1 MITRYLTYCFLIFGF
16 ILNAQELQN
25 TMTLSEYLGYV
36 KTFHPLVKQANLVVT
51 EGEAKLLKSR
61 GAFDPKIDVD
71 YDRKKFKNTEYF
83 DKLNTTF
90 KIPTWFGI
98 EIKGQLEQNDGVF
111 LNPEANV
118 PTDGLYNVGVSVP
131 VARGLLINERMAVLK
146 QSKLFLDQSKED
158 RKLLVNEILY
168 KATKAYFNWLRYYN
182 EKEVYRTFLEN
193 ANTRFKGIKRNFE
206 TGQSAAIDTT
216 EARIALNNRKLSLEN
231 AKLQL
236 IKAQLNLS
244 NFLWIQDT
252 PVELTDNVIPDV
264 ETPNVI
270 NDALGL
276 STMSFNGFDVNAHP
290 KMQSLNYKFEGLR
303 VERRLNR
310 NNLLPKVDLEYN
322 FLSETPEIMNSFNTV
337 NYKAGL
343 NISFPLFLRKERGN
357 LKLANAK
364 MQATEFEIDATRVS
378 LNNKINSINQEIESY
393 DIQSNLTTDIVS
405 DYQKLL
411 TAEERKF
418 TVGESSL
425 FLINSRESKLIEAR
439 LKAIE
444 IDYKLF
450 NSKAKLF
457 NNVVFDNL

>member
-1 MITRYLTYCFLIFGF
+1 MTARLITYCFLIFGF
-16 ILNAQELQN
+16 ALHGQELQN
-25 TMTLSEYLGYV
+25 TLTLSEYLGYV

-98 EIKGQLEQNDGVF
+98 EVKGQLERNDGVF

-118 PTDGLYNVGVSVP
+118 PLDGLYNVGVSVP

-158 RKLLVNEILY
+158 RKLLVNDILFQ
-168 KATKAYFNWLRYYN
+168 ATKAYFDWLRYYN

-193 ANTRFKGIKRNFE
+193 ARIRFEGIKRNYE
-206 TGQSAAIDTT
+206 LGQNAAIDTT
-216 EARIALNNRKLSLEN
+216 EARIALNSRRLSLEN
-231 AKLQL
+231 ARLNL
-236 IKAQLNLS
+236 IKSQLNLS

-252 PVELTDNVIPDV
+252 PVELNDNVIPDV

-270 NDALGL
+270 DESLGL
-276 STMSFNGFDVNAHP
+276 VTLNFDGFDINSHP
-290 KMQSLNYKFEGLR
+290 KLQSLNYKFEGLR
-303 VERRLNR
+303 VERRLNK
-310 NNLLPKVDLEYN
+310 NNLLPRVDLEYN
-322 FLSETPEIMNSFNTV
+322 FLTETPEIVNSFNTV
-337 NYKAGL
+337 NYKAGV

-357 LKLANAK
+357 LQLANAK
-364 MQATEFEIDATRVS
+364 MQATEFEIEATRIS
-378 LNNKINSINQEIESY
+378 LNNKIDGINREIESY
-393 DIQSNLTTDIVS
+393 DVQSNLTTNIVS
-405 DYQKLL
+405 DYERLL
-411 TAEERKF
+411 FAEERKF

-457 NNVVFDNL
+457 NTVVFDDL

>member
-1 MITRYLTYCFLIFGF
+1 MKRLILY
-16 ILNAQELQN
+16 IVMLSCSLLSSQELTN
-25 TMTLSEYLGYV
+25 TLTLEEYLGYV

-98 EIKGQLEQNDGVF
+98 EIKGQLEQNEGVF
-111 LNPEANV
+111 LNPEADV
-118 PTDGLYNVGVSVP
+118 PLDGLYNVGVSIP

-146 QSKLFLDQSKED
+146 QSKLFLNQSKED
-158 RKLLVNEILY
+158 RKLLVNDILFQ
-168 KATKAYFNWLRYYN
+168 ATKAYFNWLRYYN
-182 EKEVYRTFLEN
+182 EREVYRTFLDN
-193 ANTRFKGIKRNFE
+193 ASIRFNGIKRNFE

-216 EARIALNNRKLSLEN
+216 EARIALNSRKLSLEN
-231 AKLQL
+231 AKLKL
-236 IKAQLNLS
+236 VKAQLNLS

-252 PVELTDNVIPDV
+252 PVELTDDVIPDAN
-264 ETPNVI
+264 TQSVI
-270 NDALGL
+270 DESLGL
-276 STMSFNGFDVNAHP
+276 ASSNLTGFDINAHP
-290 KMQSLNYKFEGLR
+290 KLQSLNYKYEGLK

-310 NNLLPKVDLEYN
+310 NSLLPRVDLEYN
-322 FLSETPEIMNSFNTV
+322 FLSETPEIANSFNTA
-337 NYKAGL
+337 NYKAGV

-364 MQATEFEIDATRVS
+364 MQATEFEIDATRIS

-393 DIQSNLTTDIVS
+393 AIQSDLTTEIVS
-405 DYQKLL
+405 DYQRLL

-425 FLINSRESKLIEAR
+425 FLINSRESKLIESR
-439 LKAIE
+439 LKL
-444 IDYKLF
+444 IDINNKLF
-450 NSKAKLF
+450 NAKASLF
-457 NNVVFDNL
+457 NNLIFENL